1 MAVNKLE
8 LRNEPW
14 LFQLYL
20 LKVYSDNMSLFLEVV
35 TYETPY
41 FKKKTPNGAILAVS
55 HNPAVVF

>member
-8 LRNEPW
+8 LRYEPL
-14 LFQLYL
+14 LFQSYL
-20 LKVYSDNMSLFLEVV
+20 LKIYLDNMSLFLVVV

-41 FKKKTPNGAILAVS
+41 LKNPHRAISVVS